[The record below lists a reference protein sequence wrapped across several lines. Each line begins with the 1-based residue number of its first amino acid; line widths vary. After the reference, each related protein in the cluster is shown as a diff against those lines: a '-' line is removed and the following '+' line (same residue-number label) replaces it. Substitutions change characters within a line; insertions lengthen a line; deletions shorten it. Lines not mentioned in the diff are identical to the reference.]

1 MRLLFMG
8 MASGAREVLA
18 HKLRSFLT
26 LFGIVLGAAAL
37 VGMLGVVKGLLRGME
52 TMIYETGGI
61 ERISVVYKPPPEAQR
76 ERAPLS
82 PGRTMNDVEAILSA
96 VPLAQRVTAEVTIP
110 NGARLAF
117 HGRATGQNVRGVLP
131 ATFIMDRYELAQ
143 GRTIGELDLELQT
156 QVVVLGAA
164 VADQL
169 FPRGIDPLDRVITIN
184 GQPFTVVGVL
194 REYRLLS
201 GGASGGGGNRFN
213 SKNWAVFIPLTT
225 AQTLY
230 RIDERVDVLNIQLAD
245 VADMPVALEQIA
257 NVLTHTHR
265 GIQDVRLETRED
277 LLQRFEETRNSYV
290 FSLGGVAVIGLI
302 VGGIGIMNVM
312 LASISERV
320 REIGVRRALGAK
332 RTDILVQILA
342 ESLTLACAGGVV
354 GMIASIVLIKILQQV
369 VVAANRP
376 ELSPAALFIGVFFS
390 AVVGVLAGLYPAVR
404 ASRLSP
410 VEALRSD

>member
-1 MRLLFMG
+1 MRLLLMG
-8 MASGAREVLA
+8 VASGCREVLA

-37 VGMLGVVKGLLRGME
+37 VGMLGVVKGMLRGWE

-61 ERISVVYKPPPEAQR
+61 ERISVISGPPPESQR

-82 PGRTMNDVEAILSA
+82 PGRTMNDVEAILTA
-96 VPLAQRVTAEVTIP
+96 VPLAQRVSAEVNIP
-110 NGARLAF
+110 NGARIYF
-117 HGRATGQNVRGVLP
+117 QGRATGQNVRGVLP
-131 ATFIMDRYELAQ
+131 ATFIMDRFEVAQ
-143 GRTIGELDLELQT
+143 GRLIGELDLELQT
-156 QVVVLGAA
+156 QVVVLGAHIA
-164 VADQL
+164 QTL
-169 FPRGIDPLDRVITIN
+169 FARGIDPLGRVLTIN

-194 REYRLLS
+194 KDYS
-201 GGASGGGGNRFN
+201 AGVGGGRVS
-213 SKNWAVFIPLTT
+213 SKNYAVFIPLTT

-230 RIDERVDVLNIQLAD
+230 RIDENVDVLNVQLAD
-245 VADMPVALEQIA
+245 VADMPHALDQIK

-277 LLQRFEETRNSYV
+277 LLQQFEKTRDSYV
-290 FSLGGVAVIGLI
+290 YSLGGVAAIGLI

-332 RTDILVQILA
+332 RNDILVQILA
-342 ESLTLACAGGVV
+342 ESLTLAVAGGLLGMVASV
-354 GMIASIVLIKILQQV
+354 GLIKVLQKL
-369 VVAANRP
+369 AMESNRP
-376 ELSPAALFIGVFFS
+376 ELSPAALCIGVLFS
-390 AVVGVLAGLYPAVR
+390 GIVGVVAGLYPAIR

-410 VEALRSD
+410 VEALRTD

>member
-8 MASGAREVLA
+8 MASGWREVLA

-37 VGMLGVVKGLLRGME
+37 VGMLGVVKGMLRGWE

-61 ERISVVYKPPPEAQR
+61 ERISVTSRPAPESQR
-76 ERAPLS
+76 EKAPLS
-82 PGRTMNDVEAILSA
+82 PGRTMKDVEAILTA
-96 VPLAQRVTAEVTIP
+96 VPLAQRVTAEVNIP
-110 NGARLAF
+110 NGARLYF
-117 HGRATGQNVRGVLP
+117 QGRATGQNVRGVLP
-131 ATFIMDRYELAQ
+131 ATFVMDRFEVAQ
-143 GRTIGELDLELQT
+143 GRLIGELDLELQT
-156 QVVVLGAA
+156 QVVVLGAS
-164 VADQL
+164 VAETL

-194 REYRLLS
+194 KDYRV
-201 GGASGGGGNRFN
+201 GAGAGPGGGRVG
-213 SKNWAVFIPLTT
+213 SKNYAVFIPLTT

-230 RIDERVDVLNIQLAD
+230 RIDENVDVLSVQLAD
-245 VADMPVALEQIA
+245 VADMPEAQDQIL

-277 LLQRFEETRNSYV
+277 LLQQFEKTRDSYV
-290 FSLGGVAVIGLI
+290 YSLGGVAAIGLI

-312 LASISERV
+312 LASISERI

-342 ESLTLACAGGVV
+342 ESLTLAVAGGLLGMVASV
-354 GMIASIVLIKILQQV
+354 GLIAILQKI
-369 VVAANRP
+369 AMESNRP
-376 ELSPAALFIGVFFS
+376 ELSPGALFIGIIS
-390 AVVGVLAGLYPAVR
+390 SGVVGVIAGLYPAIR

-410 VEALRSD
+410 VEALRTD